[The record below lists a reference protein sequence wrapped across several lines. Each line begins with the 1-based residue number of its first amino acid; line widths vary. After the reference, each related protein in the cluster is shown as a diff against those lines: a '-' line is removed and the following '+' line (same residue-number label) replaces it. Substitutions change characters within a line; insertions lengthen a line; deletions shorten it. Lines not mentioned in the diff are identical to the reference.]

1 MKPLLKTELDKFLD
15 RFANFTS
22 AEIRELN
29 LLSATSIE
37 MVIATQDKA
46 RAFDW
51 ISLKIQFNGVYDAK
65 LIDESNFNF
74 LNMNDGISIINEGNN
89 FAFGV
94 GECYNISSI
103 QNSILYILCS
113 DIKYQ
118 EEIF

>member
-1 MKPLLKTELDKFLD
+1 MKPLLKNELGKFLD

-29 LLSATSIE
+29 LISATSIE
-37 MVIATQDKA
+37 MVLATQDKA

-51 ISLKIQFNGVYDAK
+51 ISLKIQFNVVYDARLVDENK
-65 LIDESNFNF
+65 LGFISMDN
-74 LNMNDGISIINEGNN
+74 GISIINEDNK

-103 QNSILYILCS
+103 QNSVLYVLCS